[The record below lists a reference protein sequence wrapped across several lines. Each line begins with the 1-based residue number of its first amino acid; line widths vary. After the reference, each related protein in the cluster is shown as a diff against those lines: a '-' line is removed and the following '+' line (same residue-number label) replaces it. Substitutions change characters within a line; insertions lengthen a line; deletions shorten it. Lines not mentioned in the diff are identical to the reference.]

1 MMTSDPRNTLPLV
14 SAEEPQLGWDIN
26 RFDDVLWA
34 LRTIG
39 VPIAPTRRT
48 GLECIQAD
56 QPEQSRHLVTSMEN
70 QEAGR
75 F

>member
-1 MMTSDPRNTLPLV
+1 MTSDPRNTLPLV

-39 VPIAPTRRT
+39 VPIAPARRT

-56 QPEQSRHLVTSMEN
+56 QSSRVI
-70 QEAGR
+70 
-75 F
+75 